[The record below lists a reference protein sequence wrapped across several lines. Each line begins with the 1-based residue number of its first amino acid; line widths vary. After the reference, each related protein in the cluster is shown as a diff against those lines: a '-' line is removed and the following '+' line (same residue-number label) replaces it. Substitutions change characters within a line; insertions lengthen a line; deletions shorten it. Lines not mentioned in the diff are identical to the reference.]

1 MKWMFAGR
9 VGLALFVAS
18 ISAVYSN
25 EACAQAKEVLKQ
37 RSGSTEQ
44 ITTAIDTAPELKKL
58 VDQLAKEPVKAAD
71 ARRIAMIYENCGIF
85 YGPKDYEQFYVNY
98 VRMMPPGSQD
108 DQRKR
113 LSLVAREYQRC
124 ATLLENKFD
133 VYKARKHW
141 LQRAAKAGDVAAK
154 LALRLEATPTQE
166 NIKAY
171 EAEIKQALNSK
182 DPEILWE
189 ASKALGHAGYT
200 WFTLTGKEFPP
211 DKEGKPMDGLRAVF
225 QSSACSIGYPCG
237 QNSVLL
243 KNFCIRGTCASSYSA
258 WLPTFLTAEQ
268 NKAVQAELPR
278 VEKALRAGKGSA
290 LIFGV
295 GN

>member
-1 MKWMFAGR
+1 MKWMFSGR
-9 VGLALFVAS
+9 AGLALFIAM
-18 ISAVYSN
+18 YSGLL
-25 EACAQAKEVLKQ
+25 CAQAKEVTSVL
-37 RSGSTEQ
+37 
-44 ITTAIDTAPELKKL
+44 DTAPDLKKL

-71 ARRIAMIYENCGIF
+71 ARRIGMIYENCGIF
-85 YGPKDYEQFYVNY
+85 YGPKNYQEFYVNY
-98 VRMMPPGSQD
+98 LRMMPPGSED

-113 LSLVAREYQRC
+113 LRLVAGEYTRC
-124 ATLLENKFD
+124 AGLLANKFD

-141 LQRAAKAGDVAAK
+141 LQRAAKLGDVAAK
-154 LALRLEATPTQE
+154 LALRLEATPTQD
-166 NIKAY
+166 NIKSY

-189 ASKALGHAGYT
+189 ASKAPGYAGFT

-211 DKEGKPMDGLRAVF
+211 DKNGKPVDGLRAVL
-225 QSSACSIGYPCG
+225 QSSACAMGYPCG

-243 KNFCIRGTCASSYSA
+243 KNFCIRGTCSVSYYA
-258 WLPTFLTAEQ
+258 WLPTFLTPEQ
-268 NKAVQAELPR
+268 YKMVQAELPR
-278 VEKALRAGKGSA
+278 VEQALRAGKGSE